1 MKVDDAI
8 AEILKREG
16 VEFITA
22 YPVNPIIEA
31 AARADIRTIIVRQE
45 RTGIHIADGYSR
57 INSGNK
63 IGVFASQAGPGTEN
77 SFGGVAQAYGD
88 SSPIV
93 VLPAGYPRGATN
105 VPPHFSALVNFQHV
119 AKSIEQVTVPG
130 AVAPA
135 LRRAFNAARNGRPRP
150 ALVEIPSDLFGED
163 LGELDYRPVVSA
175 RSAPDPQAVDEAAQA
190 LVDADR
196 PLIYAGQG
204 VHYAEAW
211 AELRELAELLE
222 APVTT
227 SLQGKSAF
235 AEDHRLSLGSGGRSL
250 SGELHHFLQH
260 ADVIFGIGCSFAQTS
275 YGISFPTGRTVIHS
289 TLDPADL
296 NNTVE
301 VQHALV
307 GDAQLTLRALIE
319 AVRERVGS
327 GGRGRADAV
336 AAEIQKHHAEWMGK
350 WQPMLDDES
359 VPLSPTA

>member
-1 MKVDDAI
+1 M
-8 AEILKREG
+8 
-16 VEFITA
+16 
-22 YPVNPIIEA
+22 
-31 AARADIRTIIVRQE
+31 
-45 RTGIHIADGYSR
+45 
-57 INSGNK
+57 
-63 IGVFASQAGPGTEN
+63 
-77 SFGGVAQAYGD
+77 
-88 SSPIV
+88 
-93 VLPAGYPRGATN
+93 
-105 VPPHFSALVNFQHV
+105 
-119 AKSIEQVTVPG
+119 
-130 AVAPA
+130 
-135 LRRAFNAARNGRPRP
+135 
-150 ALVEIPSDLFGED
+150 
-163 LGELDYRPVVSA
+163 
-175 RSAPDPQAVDEAAQA
+175 

-235 AEDHRLSLGSGGRSL
+235 PEDHRLSLGSGGRSL

-275 YGISFPTGRTVIHS
+275 YGISFPSGRTVIHS

-319 AVRERVGS
+319 GRPRARRQRRARTRRRGGGGDPEAPRRVDGQ
-327 GGRGRADAV
+327 V
-336 AAEIQKHHAEWMGK
+336 AAI
-350 WQPMLDDES
+350 PR
-359 VPLSPTA
+359 